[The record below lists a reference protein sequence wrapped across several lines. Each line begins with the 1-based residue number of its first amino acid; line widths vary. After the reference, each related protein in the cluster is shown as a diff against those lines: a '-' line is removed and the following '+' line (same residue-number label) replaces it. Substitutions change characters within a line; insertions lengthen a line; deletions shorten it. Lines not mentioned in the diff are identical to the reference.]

1 MRGKF
6 QNFFGAEVLNNSERN
21 IGFAADHS
29 SIQKTDFGDNIMNSW
44 RKKLFAF
51 LLTMI
56 AISVFAGPMAVST
69 SAAPAP
75 AAQHG
80 KRHHH
85 RRHHHRPHHHR

>member
-6 QNFFGAEVLNNSERN
+6 QNFFRGKVLNHSEGN
-21 IGFAADHS
+21 IGFAADYS
-29 SIQKTDFGDNIMNSW
+29 SIQKTNFGDNIMNIW
-44 RKKLFAF
+44 RKKFFAF
-51 LLTMI
+51 LLALI

-69 SAAPAP
+69 SAAPTP

-85 RRHHHRPHHHR
+85 RRHHPRRRHHR

>member
-1 MRGKF
+1 MRRRF
-6 QNFFGAEVLNNSERN
+6 QNFLDEKVLNSSEGS

-29 SIQKTDFGDNIMNSW
+29 SIQKTFLGGSNMNTW
-44 RKKLFAF
+44 RKKFFAF
-51 LLTMI
+51 LLALI

-69 SAAPAP
+69 SAATAP

-85 RRHHHRPHHHR
+85 RRHHHRPHHR